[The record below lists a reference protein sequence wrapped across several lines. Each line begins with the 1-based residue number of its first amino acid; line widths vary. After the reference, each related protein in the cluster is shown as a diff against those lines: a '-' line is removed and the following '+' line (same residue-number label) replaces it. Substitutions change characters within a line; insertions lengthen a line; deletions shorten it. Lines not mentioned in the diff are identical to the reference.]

1 MAFVTLNDSSGD
13 CSLTLFPIKYRQYG
27 KLLEKGELLYVEGK
41 VESSRDETKQ
51 LIVSSLE
58 DIKVLAELA
67 EIARIFIRIP
77 TGKMDSELLQELN
90 QIFKKHRGSI
100 PVILFYEET
109 KKKLA
114 LNETEWVDGTQAL
127 KLALEKIMGVE
138 NVVIQKK
145 TIF

>member
-1 MAFVTLNDSSGD
+1 M
-13 CSLTLFPIKYRQYG
+13 KRQ
-27 KLLEKGELLYVEGK
+27 
-41 VESSRDETKQ
+41 
-51 LIVSSLE
+51 
-58 DIKVLAELA
+58 
-67 EIARIFIRIP
+67 
-77 TGKMDSELLQELN
+77 
-90 QIFKKHRGSI
+90 
-100 PVILFYEET
+100 